1 MTLSHDRAQP
11 SQPSHTRWPSLS
23 PFRWERG
30 EALVGP
36 RPSPPASH
44 LALSLVSAPPTPA
57 PCHAAS
63 EVAALGRLWLGPL
76 AAPLT
81 RGTYARDSL
90 RESPPQPPPP

>member
-1 MTLSHDRAQP
+1 MTHSHDRAQP
-11 SQPSHTRWPSLS
+11 SRPSHTRWPTQS

-36 RPSPPASH
+36 SPSPPAPH
-44 LALSLVSAPPTPA
+44 LALSLVSALPRPL
-57 PCHAAS
+57 PCS
-63 EVAALGRLWLGPL
+63 ICRLWLGPL

-90 RESPPQPPPP
+90 RESQPQPPPP